1 MWRNYFVTAVRHLT
15 RNRLYAAISIASLA
29 VGFAVAILVGVF
41 VRHEVSYDRF
51 LPDHD
56 RLYVAREILY
66 PPAHGPPTRLNETRI
81 DIAGYLTADFPQ
93 VQAATRLQPHTY
105 GVRRGDVIYRE
116 EDVAWGDPNMLQ
128 VLKLRLLEGDPT
140 TALTA
145 PGSVILT
152 KARARKFFG
161 DADPMGQ
168 TLILLPMDDNGPVT
182 GGLGPPVAYHV
193 TGVLQDLPPE
203 THLKAQIFTPT
214 DPAALDDPPATWG
227 GEALTYVRLAPGASV
242 DAMNRQMQAMV
253 GRHIPQRPLL
263 DKHMTIELAPIGELH
278 LPRKH
283 IDDPGDINPIGDR
296 TILGAVIGVGALI
309 LLTAAINFVGLMT
322 ARASQRAVE
331 IGVRKAVGARRR
343 DLIVQFMSEA
353 LIQVAV
359 AFVLA
364 LAAAELLAPVLG
376 RLFGREL
383 SLDYLNDFRFL
394 AAMAGA
400 ALAVGLAAGLYPSLV
415 LAGFRPAS
423 ALKGAAGSFA
433 TSGAV
438 RQVLVVV
445 QFAVL
450 VLLMI
455 VIVTV
460 GRQTRLAVARAWP
473 AGAQQMVLVDGRPI
487 CGNAFEARA
496 RTLPGVVSAACAS
509 SGILRNLGFTS
520 MARAADG
527 QPVPVALGSVEAGFF
542 ELYGLHPLAG
552 RTFQADRPA
561 DQPLVRD
568 PDDDEHG
575 PPVVL
580 NAAAARRLGFAT
592 PQAAVNRIIRW
603 DRFRAPFTENV
614 GWTTKMLHGQSS
626 QVLGV
631 VPDYL
636 GLSREAVK
644 PVIYWVDPGLM
655 DMLNLRVATPATPG
669 VLRALAGLWRGSG
682 HFSVVPARPLDD
694 AVREAYADVLTLGEV
709 VAVCASLAMVL
720 ACIGLFALAS
730 YTTEQRT
737 KEFGVRKAMGATAA
751 DIARL
756 LIWQFSK
763 PVLAAAAIAV
773 PLGYL
778 LMRDWLRGFAEP
790 VGLTPISFIAV
801 ALAAL
806 LIAWATVLAHTW
818 RVARTRPV
826 AALRYE

>member
-1 MWRNYFVTAVRHLT
+1 VWRNYFVTAVRHLT

-29 VGFAVAILVGVF
+29 VGFAVAILVGIF

-56 RLYVAREILY
+56 RLYIAREILY
-66 PPAHGPPTRLNETRI
+66 PPAHGPPTRMNETRI
-81 DIAGYLTADFPQ
+81 DIAGYLTSDVPQ

-105 GVRRGDVIYRE
+105 GVQRGGVIYRE
-116 EDVAWGDPNMLQ
+116 EDVAWGDPNMLR
-128 VLKLRLLEGDPT
+128 VLKLRLLEGDPD
-140 TALTA
+140 TALSA
-145 PGSVILT
+145 PGSLILT

-161 DADPMGQ
+161 DADPLGQ
-168 TLILLPMDDNGPVT
+168 TLLLRPLDDNGPVS
-182 GGLGPPVAYHV
+182 GQLGKPMAYHV
-193 TGVLQDLPPE
+193 TGVLQDLPSE

-214 DPAALDDPPATWG
+214 EPDAIDDPPATWG
-227 GEALTYVRLAPGASV
+227 GEALTYVRLAPGAS
-242 DAMNRQMQAMV
+242 AEALNRQMQAMV
-253 GRHIPQRPLL
+253 ARHIPQRPLL
-263 DKHMTIELAPIGELH
+263 DKHMNIELAPIGELH

-343 DLIVQFMSEA
+343 DLIVQFMGEA

-364 LAAAELLAPVLG
+364 LAAAELLAPALG
-376 RLFGREL
+376 RLFNREL
-383 SLDYLNDFRFL
+383 SLDYLGDFRFL
-394 AAMAGA
+394 AGLAAA
-400 ALAVGLAAGLYPSLV
+400 ALGVGLAAGLYPSLV
-415 LAGFRPAS
+415 LSGFRPAS
-423 ALKGAAGSFA
+423 ALKGGIGSFA
-433 TSGAV
+433 GSGAV
-438 RQVLVVV
+438 RQALVVV

-460 GRQTRLAVARAWP
+460 SRQTRLAVAHAWP
-473 AGAQQMVLVDGRPI
+473 AGSQQVLLVNGRPI
-487 CGNAFEARA
+487 CGNAFEDRV
-496 RTLPGVVSAACAS
+496 RTLPGVVGAACAMG
-509 SGILRNLGFTS
+509 GILRNQGFTS
-520 MARAADG
+520 MAKTVDG
-527 QPVPVALGSVEAGFF
+527 QAVPVALGSVEAGFF

-552 RTFQADRPA
+552 RTFRADRPA
-561 DQPLVRD
+561 DQPLVRN
-568 PDDDEHG
+568 PEDDDHG

-592 PQAAVNRIIRW
+592 PQAAVDRIIRW
-603 DRFRAPFTENV
+603 DRFHAPFTQGV
-614 GWTTKMLHGQSS
+614 GWTTKMLHDQSS

-631 VPDYL
+631 VPDYP

-655 DMLNLRVATPATPG
+655 ELLSIRVSTPAAPS
-669 VLRALAGLWRGSG
+669 VLHALGPLWRSSG
-682 HFSVVPARPLDD
+682 HFSPAPARPLDD

-709 VAVCASLAMVL
+709 VAVCAGLAVAL
-720 ACIGLFALAS
+720 ACTGLFALAS

-756 LIWQFSK
+756 LLWQFSK
-763 PVLAAAAIAV
+763 PVLAAILIAV
-773 PLGYL
+773 PLGCL
-778 LMRDWLRGFAEP
+778 LMRAWLRGFGDRVA
-790 VGLTPISFIAV
+790 LTPLSFIAIAAV
-801 ALAAL
+801 AV